1 MKNENYEKEI
11 IREVGP
17 QRARKR
23 NDSNQSS
30 NSGVLKATRR
40 NSVTSS
46 VTANFTLND
55 LNARLGFS

>member
-30 NSGVLKATRR
+30 NSGVLKAIRR

-46 VTANFTLND
+46 VTANFTLNG